1 MLDLAQM
8 EDQEARQWE
17 RVRDILDAALA
28 LTPDLR
34 PGYLADACGSDA
46 GLRAEIESLIAASE
60 RSAFLDRDL
69 LPSLTPTLN
78 MTVAQTGR
86 TIGNY
91 KIVEGIGKG
100 GMGMVFQAIDTRLGR
115 TVALK
120 VISDLRGAGDEKIRF
135 FREAKAASALN
146 HPNIVTIYEYDTDH
160 EVDFIAMEY
169 IRGKT
174 LHAVL
179 AAERPPI
186 ETLLGYA
193 VQAARAVAAAHTAG
207 IVHRDLKTKNIMV
220 TEQGT
225 VKVLDFGLAKQ
236 TGIGGPETQ
245 SGAVLGT
252 PAYMS
257 PEQAKGQPA
266 DYRSDI
272 FSFGV
277 ILYEMACGQRPF
289 GGPDLPST
297 LYAVVHHD
305 PLAPDKVNPTVP
317 SRLAR
322 LIARCLSKNP
332 EDRPESVEVVCRE
345 LVAVIETS
353 AADVPKPKRVWRR
366 TAIVAGAVAAIAG
379 ALGIWLPRPDHSR
392 TLTYAI
398 TYTIIAQQMTDGRP
412 VGAEYVASQS
422 DTFHNGWRFRLRVS
436 SPQPSYFYLI
446 DRGPGANGV
455 DRLWVLYPR
464 GTATTAAQQLFTGWY
479 DFDQNPGT
487 ERLWIVASQR
497 PLPLLA
503 VSGEIRDPAD
513 SRRILDYLTKLPPA
527 SASATQDGV
536 QLRAAGDVLG
546 AKLELRHQ

>member
-169 IRGKT
+169 IRGNT
-174 LHAVL
+174 LHALL
-179 AAERPPI
+179 AAERRAHPKPCSD
-186 ETLLGYA
+186 YA
-193 VQAARAVAAAHTAG
+193 VQAAGAVAAAHAAG

-236 TGIGGPETQ
+236 TGIGGPKH
-245 SGAVLGT
+245 SRARCLAHRRICRRSK
-252 PAYMS
+252 PRAS
-257 PEQAKGQPA
+257 PPITAPT
-266 DYRSDI
+266 SS
-272 FSFGV
+272 SFGV

-322 LIARCLSKNP
+322 I
-332 EDRPESVEVVCRE
+332 DRPLSQQEPGGSAGVRGCGVPRVGRCHRNVCRGR
-345 LVAVIETS
+345 AKAETS
-353 AADVPKPKRVWRR
+353 VARGH
-366 TAIVAGAVAAIAG
+366 AIVAGAVAAIAG

-398 TYTIIAQQMTDGRP
+398 TYTIIAQQMAMDAPSARSTSRRSRHVPQWMAISLACLLATAELLLLDRPRPGRERRGSSLGFISTRHCHHRRSTACHRLVRFRPKPRNRAAVDRRIPEAASAAGRFRRGPRSRGLPAYTRLPDQIASCVCLCDPGRRP
-412 VGAEYVASQS
+412 VAC
-422 DTFHNGWRFRLRVS
+422 
-436 SPQPSYFYLI
+436 
-446 DRGPGANGV
+446 
-455 DRLWVLYPR
+455 
-464 GTATTAAQQLFTGWY
+464 
-479 DFDQNPGT
+479 
-487 ERLWIVASQR
+487 
-497 PLPLLA
+497 
-503 VSGEIRDPAD
+503 
-513 SRRILDYLTKLPPA
+513 RRR
-527 SASATQDGV
+527 
-536 QLRAAGDVLG
+536 RAG
-546 AKLELRHQ
+546 R